1 MKMMAKPLLPEV
13 VDEGVSS
20 KLVEDVGDAPPA
32 EELVGACR
40 HGSPKM
46 FGEGDAGVDIEGGNE
61 APHAKV
67 ILEKAMP
74 M

>member
-1 MKMMAKPLLPEV
+1 V

-20 KLVEDVGDAPPA
+20 KLVEDVGDAPHA
-32 EELVGACR
+32 ELVEACHR
-40 HGSPKM
+40 GSPKM
-46 FGEGDAGVDIEGGNE
+46 FGGGDAGVDIEGGNE

-67 ILEKAMP
+67 ILEKAMS